1 MCALMKFWY
10 EVPEDGDKAETYTSC
25 VTERI
30 YRLYNCVFVGVS
42 RVLIR
47 KS

>member
-1 MCALMKFWY
+1 MKFWY

-30 YRLYNCVFVGVS
+30 YRL
-42 RVLIR
+42 
-47 KS
+47 